1 MTVTSYSEVLKT
13 ARQLPLEDQVE
24 MAGELLRNLRFALRS
39 KPPESRGELVHL
51 SSMSLQEL
59 RALAE
64 AVMIPDRQQQL
75 KALLTGLF
83 SSKQIRLLNHRE
95 EETATFRVGDG
106 VIFEMILETTEHK
119 LNSARLYIGIY
130 DSQERYLFRF
140 GTDFMVAEPLKI
152 AGRNLVHCYWDAC
165 RLVPGIYSM
174 ILTLK
179 EPEPSNTELDKI
191 VDAVAFEVRPSDIY
205 GTGRFDKEAGLIIP
219 EGRWELSPI

>member
-95 EETATFRVGDG
+95 EETATFRVGD
-106 VIFEMILETTEHK
+106 
-119 LNSARLYIGIY
+119 
-130 DSQERYLFRF
+130 
-140 GTDFMVAEPLKI
+140 
-152 AGRNLVHCYWDAC
+152 
-165 RLVPGIYSM
+165 
-174 ILTLK
+174 K
-179 EPEPSNTELDKI
+179 EDGS
-191 VDAVAFEVRPSDIY
+191 
-205 GTGRFDKEAGLIIP
+205 
-219 EGRWELSPI
+219 